1 MSCCAFY
8 HPICLYE
15 VTERVGGGMVK
26 RDRGDIDLPGIL
38 SFLTDLLLSS
48 NTSQKKEMLEGA
60 RSQGGHRMELYIW
73 HHKPG

>member
-1 MSCCAFY
+1 
-8 HPICLYE
+8 
-15 VTERVGGGMVK
+15 MVK

-60 RSQGGHRMELYIW
+60 RSQGGRRMELYIW